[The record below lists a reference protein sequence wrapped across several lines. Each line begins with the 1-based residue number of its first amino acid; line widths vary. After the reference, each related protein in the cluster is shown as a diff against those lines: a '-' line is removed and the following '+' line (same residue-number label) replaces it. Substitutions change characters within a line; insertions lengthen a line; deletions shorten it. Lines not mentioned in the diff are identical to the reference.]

1 MAKNTNKYPMSKYL
15 KVKKKA
21 KKMVKNK
28 FQSQVRFCL
37 QILAGK
43 M

>member
-1 MAKNTNKYPMSKYL
+1 MAKNTNKYPTSKYL

-21 KKMVKNK
+21 KKWLRTNS
-28 FQSQVRFCL
+28 SQVRFCL